1 MSELASISLTY
12 YGALPSKSNFRKAN
26 TQAARAQW
34 ARIKATQED
43 LGMLALAAGARPLY
57 REMPV
62 SVSARLIGQ
71 RLDVDNSAKVILDA
85 LEGVCYEDD
94 KQVFR
99 WEVERVHDEYPCSP
113 RVELTI
119 GWHSKVPGVNSGKV
133 TV

>member
-1 MSELASISLTY
+1 MSELATISLTY
-12 YGALPSKSNFRKAN
+12 YGALPSKSNYRKAN
-26 TQAARAQW
+26 AQAARTQW
-34 ARIKATQED
+34 ARIKATQAD

-57 REMPV
+57 RQMPV

-99 WEVERVHDEYPCSP
+99 WAVERVLDEYPCSP
-113 RVELTI
+113 RVEVTV
-119 GWHSKVPGVNSGKV
+119 GWHSKVPSVNSGKV
-133 TV
+133 AV